1 MASQCSLIKNES
13 KLPSH
18 LHYQADNDLL
28 TVNFSIDDIAK
39 IIQNLDPS
47 KAHGH
52 DKVSIHMLQVC
63 EKTNCKPLE
72 IIFKQS
78 MKNGSF
84 PSEWKKGM

>member
-1 MASQCSLIKNES
+1 MASQCSLIENES
-13 KLPSH
+13 KLSSH
-18 LHYQADNDLL
+18 LNYQVDNDLL

-63 EKTNCKPLE
+63 ENTNCKPLE

-78 MKNGSF
+78 MENGSF